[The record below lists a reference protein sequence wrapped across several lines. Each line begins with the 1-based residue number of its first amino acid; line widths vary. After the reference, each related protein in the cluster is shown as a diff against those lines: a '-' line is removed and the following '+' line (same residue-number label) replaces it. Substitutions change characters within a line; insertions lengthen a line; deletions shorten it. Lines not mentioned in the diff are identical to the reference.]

1 MPKVA
6 CRAAVPLLAVFGLA
20 AVSGRALA
28 ESARYAGPP
37 VPLCARAPVPADSVR
52 QLNVAIVLATNSF
65 NKTLNAAEVERV
77 HEEAAEFY
85 AFYQQHGA
93 GKVDFSSSAKVN
105 RAILGAAFG

>member
-1 MPKVA
+1 MSRMPSL
-6 CRAAVPLLAVFGLA
+6 RAALPGLTLILLAA
-20 AVSGRALA
+20 AHGPAA
-28 ESARYAGPP
+28 SAPGTA
-37 VPLCARAPVPADSVR
+37 VAPDSVR